1 MISHKKWHKDEFEAY
16 QHTCNFLDKICPL
29 HYHCH
34 IKSGLKCFFLGG
46 GVPLVVRLVAYQTSQ
61 NAGNN
66 RNDKANADT
75 SGTETFLSAESK
87 RNKEKIVRWSD
98 QQIQVLKK
106 CEKSIKSFKI
116 Q

>member
-1 MISHKKWHKDEFEAY
+1 M
-16 QHTCNFLDKICPL
+16 
-29 HYHCH
+29 
-34 IKSGLKCFFLGG
+34 

-106 CEKSIKSFKI
+106 DEKSIKSFKI
-116 Q
+116 W